1 MGAWIPSWLRSL
13 KKNKP
18 LPHTLDDIRVKGK
31 TVGIDLSIYLH
42 KALSTSEGSR
52 QATSVP
58 SIPVLAIESELSK
71 LIKIL
76 GVHDMNAVWVLDG
89 LRNPAKSNEDEK
101 RAKEAAAVR
110 EKLAGLYAA
119 NNEAD
124 FNEATKLRKE
134 LSQVTEDMLFVAVAY
149 LQKHKQEIFVA
160 PF

>member
-1 MGAWIPSWLRSL
+1 VATLLPQCKKNETDKNEKIKTAHTHTKHFRVSLPSLQSHLLICFFGRTTQHKRPMGAWIPSWLRSL

-89 LRNPAKSNEDEK
+89 LQNPAKSGEDEK
-101 RAKEAAAVR
+101 RAK
-110 EKLAGLYAA
+110 
-119 NNEAD
+119 
-124 FNEATKLRKE
+124 
-134 LSQVTEDMLFVAVAY
+134 
-149 LQKHKQEIFVA
+149 
-160 PF
+160 